1 MTLISVSSNHDVQ
14 TFIQTYEQVQSFK
27 TNTVWNALDRIKVEE
42 AINNWLATLNSLT
55 QLNYNSGIKKLVE
68 YGLINPLISLQSFAL
83 VNHESIVDQIKLIHG
98 WSEATKQARAACY
111 ISFTAYLSRRLQ
123 GIVRKTVPN
132 KEKGSKTFFKIREK
146 VHTEA
151 MNQAQWLVFLKELEK
166 INTRDCLIAKII
178 LQGGKRVGEVLA
190 LQTYQ
195 IDWIRNEITFFQS
208 KTKGCIKETVITYP
222 TSVMQTLK
230 TYLKDRAGTVFVT
243 YSGKS
248 VMLNQLALTFEK
260 AGIQAQIPFKVT
272 PHVLRATTVTY
283 LKQQGFADSDIM
295 RVTGH
300 ASSALVYAYDK
311 GSRADNASKK
321 VSLVY

>member
-1 MTLISVSSNHDVQ
+1 MTLIPTSSNIE
-14 TFIQTYEQVQSFK
+14 IQPIIGTYEQAQLFK
-27 TNTVWNALDRIKVEE
+27 TNTVWNALDRITVEE
-42 AINNWLATLNSLT
+42 AIGTWLGTLSPLT
-55 QLNYNSGIKKLVE
+55 QINYNSGMKKLTE
-68 YGLINPLISLQSFAL
+68 QGLINPLMSLQAFAL
-83 VNHESIVDQIKLIHG
+83 VNHESIVDQIKLVQG

-111 ISFTAYLSRRLQ
+111 VSFTAYLSRRLQ
-123 GIVRKTVPN
+123 GVVRKAVPS

-146 VHTEA
+146 VETEA
-151 MNQAQWLVFLKELEK
+151 MNQAQWLVFLKELEI
-166 INTRDCLIAKII
+166 INARDCLIAKII
-178 LQGGKRVGEVLA
+178 LQGGKRVGEVLS
-190 LQTYQ
+190 LQTHQ

-222 TSVMQTLK
+222 GSVMETLK
-230 TYLKDRAGTVFVT
+230 DYLGDRNGTVFIT
-243 YSGKS
+243 RSGKP

-260 AGIQAQIPFKVT
+260 AGKKANIPFKVT

-283 LKQQGFADSDIM
+283 LKQQGFSDSDIM

-321 VSLVY
+321 VNLVC